1 MESGAAKERSGGVM
15 NAPIRPPS
23 PENASPQQVLRAILG
38 TDFRAFVDYVF
49 GVIRPATPFKPNW
62 HIDAMAHKVSQVA
75 SGAVKRLIIAVPPRH
90 LKSIIASVAL
100 PAWYLG
106 HNPSERVVC
115 VSYSGDLAK
124 THANDFRRAVKDPL
138 YQAIFPNMRLARE
151 TDSELHT
158 TLRGRRYAT
167 SIQGTLTGLGGNLF
181 IIDDPLKPGDA
192 PSDVTREGVIEWYR
206 STLVTRPDDKQAA
219 RIIVVMQ
226 RIHVDDLV
234 GYLLDSDAG
243 FVVLSLPANAQATTT
258 YDLGGGR
265 THTREK
271 GDLLHPAHE
280 PAEVLR
286 EIRKSM
292 GSMLFS
298 AQYQQS
304 PEPAGGKIIKRKMLR
319 YYSTVERR
327 PTDRIVLSWDIAL
340 SEQEAA
346 DYSACV
352 VLINRGDSYYVHNV
366 IRGKFPFDKLKEKII
381 EVKERYGRAASL
393 VIEESPISHGLIQSL
408 REKHINVVDI
418 KPDRDKQSRL
428 ISQIDLF
435 EGGSVLLPKDAPWL
449 DAFVSEL
456 LSFPGRHDDQV
467 DALSQGLAWRR
478 EAWKSPLV
486 QRRAYGLG

>member
-1 MESGAAKERSGGVM
+1 M
-15 NAPIRPPS
+15 NAPVLPPS
-23 PENASPQQVLRAILG
+23 PENASPQRIFQAILA
-38 TDFRAFVDYVF
+38 TDFRSFVEYVF
-49 GVIRPATPFKPNW
+49 GVLRPGTPFKPNW

-75 SGAVKRLIIAVPPRH
+75 SGELKRLIIAVPPRH

-115 VSYSGDLAK
+115 VSYSAELAK
-124 THANDFRRAVKDPL
+124 THANDFRRVVSDPI
-138 YQAIFPNMRLARE
+138 YQAVFPKMRVERE
-151 TDSELHT
+151 TDAEIQT

-167 SIQGTLTGLGGNLF
+167 SIGGTLTGRGGNLT
-181 IIDDPLKPGDA
+181 IIDDPLKPTDA
-192 PSDVTREGVIEWYR
+192 LSEVSRQRVIEWWG
-206 STLVTRPDDKQAA
+206 STMVTRPDDKQAA
-219 RIIVVMQ
+219 RTIVVMQ

-234 GYLLDSDAG
+234 GHLLENEAG
-243 FVVLSLPANAQATTT
+243 YEQLILPAIAQSTTR

-265 THTREK
+265 THIREK

-286 EIRKSM
+286 KIKKSM

-298 AQYQQS
+298 AQYQQA
-304 PEPAGGKIIKRKMLR
+304 PEPAGGKIIKRKMLK
-319 YYSTVERR
+319 YYSAAEPRL
-327 PTDRIVLSWDIAL
+327 TDRIVMSWDIAL
-340 SEQEAA
+340 SEQEAG

-352 VLINRGDSYYVHNV
+352 VLLNRGDSYFVHDV
-366 IRGKFPFDKLKEKII
+366 IRGKFPFDRLKEKII
-381 EVKERYGRAASL
+381 EVKQRYGKASL
-393 VIEESPISHGLIQSL
+393 LIEESPISHGLIQSL

-449 DAFVSEL
+449 DAFVAEL

-467 DALSQGLAWRR
+467 DALTQGLAWRR
-478 EAWKSPLV
+478 EAWKGPLV
-486 QRRAYGLG
+486 QRRAFGLGG

>member
-1 MESGAAKERSGGVM
+1 M

-23 PENASPQQVLRAILG
+23 PENASPEQIFRAILA
-38 TDFRAFVDYVF
+38 TDFRSFVEYVF
-49 GVIRPATPFKPNW
+49 GLLRPGIPFKPNW

-75 SGAVKRLIIAVPPRH
+75 SGELKRLIIAVPPRH

-115 VSYSGDLAK
+115 VSYSAELAK
-124 THANDFRRAVKDPL
+124 THANDFRRVVTDPT
-138 YQAIFPNMRLARE
+138 YQAVFPKMVVARE
-151 TDSELHT
+151 TDSEIHT

-167 SIQGTLTGLGGNLF
+167 SIQGTLTGRGGNLF

-192 PSDVTREGVIEWYR
+192 ISEVSRERVIEWYR

-219 RIIVVMQ
+219 RIMVVMQ
-226 RIHVDDLV
+226 RIHVEDLV
-234 GYLLDSDAG
+234 GYLLDNDAG
-243 FVVLSLPANAQATTT
+243 FEVLSLPAVAQSTTT
-258 YDLGGGR
+258 HDLGGGR
-265 THTREK
+265 THVREK
-271 GDLLHPAHE
+271 GDLLHPTHE

-286 EIRKSM
+286 EIKKNM
-292 GSMLFS
+292 GAMLFS
-298 AQYQQS
+298 AQYQQA
-304 PEPAGGKIIKRKMLR
+304 PEPAGGKIIKRKMLQ
-319 YYSTVERR
+319 YYSKLEPL

-340 SEQEAA
+340 SEQEAG

-352 VLINRGDSYYVHNV
+352 VLLNRGDLYYVLEV
-366 IRGKFPFDKLKEKII
+366 VRGKFPFDKLKEKII
-381 EVKERYGRAASL
+381 EVKQRYGRTASL
-393 VIEESPISHGLIQSL
+393 VIEESAISHGLIQSL
-408 REKHINVVDI
+408 REKHINVVDR

-467 DALSQGLAWRR
+467 DALTQGLAWRR
-478 EAWKSPLV
+478 EAWKPPLV
-486 QRRAYGLG
+486 QRRAFGLGS

>member
-1 MESGAAKERSGGVM
+1 M
-15 NAPIRPPS
+15 NAPVRPPS
-23 PENASPQQVLRAILG
+23 PENASPEQIMRAILA
-38 TDFRAFVDYVF
+38 TDFRSFVEYVF
-49 GVIRPATPFKPNW
+49 GLLRPGTPFKPNW
-62 HIDAMAHKVSQVA
+62 HIDAMAHKASQVA
-75 SGAVKRLIIAVPPRH
+75 SGELKRLIIAVPPRN
-90 LKSIIASVAL
+90 LKSILASVAL

-115 VSYSGDLAK
+115 VSYSAELAK
-124 THANDFRRAVKDPL
+124 THSNDFRRVVNDPL
-138 YQAIFPNMRLARE
+138 YQAVFPKMRVERE
-151 TDSELHT
+151 TDAEIQT

-167 SIQGTLTGLGGNLF
+167 SIGGTLTGRGGNLT

-192 PSDVTREGVIEWYR
+192 ISEVSRQRVIEWWG
-206 STLVTRPDDKQAA
+206 STMVTRPDDKQAA
-219 RIIVVMQ
+219 RTIVVMQ
-226 RIHVDDLV
+226 PIHVEDLV
-234 GYLLDSDAG
+234 GHLLENEAG
-243 FVVLSLPANAQATTT
+243 YELLSLPSVAQSTTT

-286 EIRKSM
+286 DIKKSM

-298 AQYQQS
+298 AQYQQA
-304 PEPAGGKIIKRKMLR
+304 PEPPGGKIIKRKMLK
-319 YYSTVERR
+319 YYSAAEPRS
-327 PTDRIVLSWDIAL
+327 TDRIVMSWDIAL
-340 SEQEAA
+340 SEQEAG

-352 VLINRGDSYYVHNV
+352 VLFNRGDSYFVHDV

-381 EVKERYGRAASL
+381 EVKQRYERASL

-408 REKHINVVDI
+408 REKRINVVDV
-418 KPDRDKQSRL
+418 KPDRDKLSRL

-449 DAFVSEL
+449 DAFVAEL

-467 DALSQGLAWRR
+467 DALTQGLAWRR
-478 EAWKSPLV
+478 EAWKGPLV
-486 QRRAYGLG
+486 QRRATGLGG

>member
-1 MESGAAKERSGGVM
+1 M
-15 NAPIRPPS
+15 NAPIRPLS
-23 PENASPQQVLRAILG
+23 PENAEPQHVLEAVLA
-38 TDFRAFVDYVF
+38 TDFRAFIDYVF
-49 GVIRPATPFKPNW
+49 GLLRPGITFKPNW

-75 SGAVKRLIIAVPPRH
+75 SGQVRRLIITVPPRN

-106 HNPSERVVC
+106 HNPSERVVA
-115 VSYSGDLAK
+115 VSYSAELAK
-124 THANDFRRAVKDPL
+124 THANDFRRVVTDPV
-138 YQAIFPNMRLARE
+138 YQAAFPNMRLARG
-151 TDSELHT
+151 TDSEIHT
-158 TLRGRRYAT
+158 TARGRRYAT
-167 SIQGTLTGLGGNLF
+167 SIHGTLTGRGGNLF

-192 PSDVTREGVIEWYR
+192 TSDVTREGVIEWYR

-234 GYLLDSDAG
+234 GYLLDNDAG
-243 FVVLSLPANAQATTT
+243 FELLSLPAVAQSTIT

-286 EIRKSM
+286 EIKKNM

-298 AQYQQS
+298 AQYQQA
-304 PEPAGGKIIKRKMLR
+304 PEPAGGKIIKRKMLK
-319 YYSTVERR
+319 YYSAVEPR
-327 PTDRIVLSWDIAL
+327 PMDRIVLSWDIAL
-340 SEQEAA
+340 SEHEAG

-352 VLINRGDSYYVHNV
+352 VLLNRGDSYFVHDV
-366 IRGKFPFDKLKEKII
+366 VRGKFPFDRLKEKII
-381 EVKERYGRAASL
+381 EVKQRYGRGSL
-393 VIEESPISHGLIQSL
+393 LIEESPISHGLIQSL

-418 KPDRDKQSRL
+418 KPDRDKRSRL

-449 DAFVSEL
+449 DEFVSEL

-478 EAWKSPLV
+478 EEWKPPLV
-486 QRRAYGLG
+486 QRRTIGHGG

>member
-1 MESGAAKERSGGVM
+1 M

-23 PENASPQQVLRAILG
+23 PERIFQAILA
-38 TDFRAFVDYVF
+38 TDFRRFVEYVF
-49 GVIRPATPFKPNW
+49 GLLRPGTPFKPNW
-62 HIDAMAHKVSQVA
+62 HIDAMAYKASQVA
-75 SGAVKRLIIAVPPRH
+75 TGEVKRLIIAVPPRH

-115 VSYSGDLAK
+115 VSYSAELAK
-124 THANDFRRAVKDPL
+124 THANDFRRVVTDPT
-138 YQAIFPNMRLARE
+138 YQAIFPKMVLARE
-151 TDSELHT
+151 TDSEIHT

-167 SIQGTLTGLGGNLF
+167 SIQGTLTGRGGNLF

-192 PSDVTREGVIEWYR
+192 LSEVSRERVIEWYR

-219 RIIVVMQ
+219 RVMVVMQ

-243 FVVLSLPANAQATTT
+243 FEVLSLPAVAQSTTT

-265 THTREK
+265 THVREK
-271 GDLLHPAHE
+271 GDLLHPTHE

-286 EIRKSM
+286 DIKKSM

-298 AQYQQS
+298 AQYQQA

-319 YYSTVERR
+319 YYSAVVARS
-327 PTDRIVLSWDIAL
+327 TDRIVLSWDIAL
-340 SEQEAA
+340 SEQETGH
-346 DYSACV
+346 YSACI
-352 VLINRGDSYYVHNV
+352 VLLNRGELYYVLEV
-366 IRGKFPFDKLKEKII
+366 IRGKFPFDKLKDKIL
-381 EVKERYGRAASL
+381 EVKERYGKAASL
-393 VIEESPISHGLIQSL
+393 VIEDAPISHGLIQSL
-408 REKHINVVDI
+408 REKRINVVDI

-478 EAWKSPLV
+478 EAWKGPLV
-486 QRRAYGLG
+486 QRRTSGLGG

>member
-1 MESGAAKERSGGVM
+1 M

-23 PENASPQQVLRAILG
+23 PENATPQQIYRAILA

-49 GVIRPATPFKPNW
+49 DLLRPGTPFKPNW
-62 HIDAMAHKVSQVA
+62 HIDAMAHKASQVA
-75 SGAVKRLIIAVPPRH
+75 SGEVKRLIITVPPRH

-115 VSYSGDLAK
+115 VSYSAELAK
-124 THANDFRRAVKDPL
+124 THANDFRRVVTDPI
-138 YQAIFPNMRLARE
+138 YQAVFPKMVLARE
-151 TDSELHT
+151 TDSEIHT

-167 SIQGTLTGLGGNLF
+167 SIQGTLTGRGGNLF

-192 PSDVTREGVIEWYR
+192 LSEVSRERVIEWYR

-219 RIIVVMQ
+219 RIMVVMQ
-226 RIHVDDLV
+226 RIHVEDLV
-234 GYLLDSDAG
+234 GYLLENEAG
-243 FVVLSLPANAQATTT
+243 FEVLSLPSVAQSTTT
-258 YDLGGGR
+258 YDLGVGR
-265 THTREK
+265 THVREK

-286 EIRKSM
+286 DIKKSM

-298 AQYQQS
+298 AQYQQA

-319 YYSTVERR
+319 SYSAVERR

-340 SEQEAA
+340 SEQETGH
-346 DYSACV
+346 YSACI
-352 VLINRGDSYYVHNV
+352 VLLNRGDLYYVLEV
-366 IRGKFPFDKLKEKII
+366 IRGKFPFDKLKDKII
-381 EVKERYGRAASL
+381 EVKERYGKAAL
-393 VIEESPISHGLIQSL
+393 VIENAPISHGLIQSL
-408 REKHINVVDI
+408 REKHINVVDMT
-418 KPDRDKQSRL
+418 PDRDKQSRL

-467 DALSQGLAWRR
+467 DALSQGLAWNR
-478 EAWKSPLV
+478 EAWKGPLV
-486 QRRAYGLG
+486 QRRAVGLGG

>member
-1 MESGAAKERSGGVM
+1 M
-15 NAPIRPPS
+15 NAPIRLPSAEDAS
-23 PENASPQQVLRAILG
+23 PEQIFQAILA
-38 TDFRAFVDYVF
+38 TDFRAFVEYVF
-49 GVIRPATPFKPNW
+49 GLLRPGIPFKPNW
-62 HIDAMAHKVSQVA
+62 HIDAMAHKVAQVA
-75 SGAVKRLIIAVPPRH
+75 SGEVKRLIITVPPRH

-115 VSYSGDLAK
+115 VSYSADLAK
-124 THANDFRRAVKDPL
+124 THSNDFRRIVNDPL
-138 YQAIFPNMRLARE
+138 YQAVFPRMRIERE
-151 TDSELHT
+151 TDAEIQT

-167 SIQGTLTGLGGNLF
+167 SIGGTLTGRGGNLT

-192 PSDVTREGVIEWYR
+192 LSEVSRERVIEWYR

-219 RIIVVMQ
+219 RIMVVMQ

-243 FVVLSLPANAQATTT
+243 FEVLSLPAVAQSTTT

-280 PAEVLR
+280 PADVLR
-286 EIRKSM
+286 EIKKSM

-298 AQYQQS
+298 AQYQQA

-319 YYSTVERR
+319 YYSALERMQN
-327 PTDRIVLSWDIAL
+327 DRIVLSWDIAL
-340 SEQEAA
+340 SEKEAA

-352 VLINRGDSYYVHNV
+352 VLLNRGELYYVLEV
-366 IRGKFPFDKLKEKII
+366 IRGKFPFDKLKDKII

-393 VIEESPISHGLIQSL
+393 VIEEGGISYGLIQAL
-408 REKHINVVDI
+408 REKHINVVDY
-418 KPDRDKQSRL
+418 KPKGDKQERL
-428 ISQIDLF
+428 IAQIDLF
-435 EGGSVLLPKDAPWL
+435 EGGSVLLPEDAPWL
-449 DAFVSEL
+449 EEFVSEL

-467 DALSQGLAWRR
+467 DALAQGLAWRR
-478 EAWKSPLV
+478 EAWKGPLV
-486 QRRAYGLG
+486 QRTTRGLGG